1 MERLQNDTIAAIATP
16 PGMGA
21 IAIIRISGS
30 QTFSIIEK
38 LFYTKNGKAI
48 QAATLNGRTLMY
60 GTIRENANVI
70 DDVVLSIYKCPQSY
84 TGEDAAEI
92 ACHGSPYIQSK
103 ILQLLVDT
111 NCRIAEPGEFTLRAF
126 VNGKMDLTQA
136 EAVADVIHA
145 EDAAAHKLAM
155 HQLRGGIADKLATLR
170 QALIEF
176 TALIELELDF
186 AEEDVAFADRSQ
198 LLKLVHHVRDELAV
212 LLQSFK
218 YGNAIK
224 NGIAVAIVGAPNAG
238 KSTLLNALLR
248 EDRAIVSDI
257 PGTTRD
263 TIEEAF
269 ILEGIKFRFIDTAG
283 IRQTQDAIEKQ
294 GVERSL
300 AQIQKADVVIYV
312 IDATTFE
319 ETITNNALQKIS
331 ADKEL
336 IIALNKT
343 DVIPSLTYTPNR
355 GVVVNIAASKQ
366 FGIDQLQKQLVSIA
380 KGNEAGLQSDII
392 ITNQRHYQALQQAQQ
407 HITEVIA
414 KLHNNQSADYLAM
427 DLRHAIR
434 HIGNITGHIDIDRD
448 ILGTIFSRFCI
459 GK

>member
-1 MERLQNDTIAAIATP
+1 MELVQNDTIAAIATP

-21 IAIIRISGS
+21 IAIVRISGS
-30 QTFSIIEK
+30 NTFSIIEK
-38 LFYTKNGKAI
+38 VFHSKKGNALSRAELKP
-48 QAATLNGRTLMY
+48 RTLLY
-60 GTIRENANVI
+60 GTIVEDTDLI
-70 DDVVLSIYKCPQSY
+70 DDVMLSIYKSPQSY

-103 ILQLLVDT
+103 ILLLLIKHG
-111 NCRIAEPGEFTLRAF
+111 CRIADPGEFTLRAF

-145 EDAAAHKLAM
+145 EDAASHKLAM
-155 HQLRGGIADKLATLR
+155 HQLRGGIAEKLATLR
-170 QALIEF
+170 QSLIEF
-176 TALIELELDF
+176 TALVELELDF
-186 AEEDVAFADRSQ
+186 AEEDVAFADRTQ
-198 LLKLVHHVRDELAV
+198 LLKLVNAVNDELHA
-212 LLQSFK
+212 LLQTFK

-224 NGIAVAIVGAPNAG
+224 NGIAVAIAGAPNAG

-269 ILEGIKFRFIDTAG
+269 ILEGIKFRLIDTAG
-283 IRQTQDAIEKQ
+283 IRHTEDVIEKQ

-312 IDATTFE
+312 LDATTFD
-319 ETITNNALQKIS
+319 TNHVNATLKNIPV
-331 ADKEL
+331 DKEL

-343 DVIPSLTYTPNR
+343 DLKPDIDYKTGR
-355 GVVVNIAASKQ
+355 GVLVKISASNKI
-366 FGIDQLQKQLVSIA
+366 GIDLLQRNLVAIA
-380 KGNEAGLQSDII
+380 QGSETGLQSDTI
-392 ITNQRHYQALQQAQQ
+392 ITNQRHYQALLQAQH
-407 HITEVIA
+407 HINEVIE
-414 KLHNNQSADYLAM
+414 KLNTNMSADYLSL
-427 DLRHAIR
+427 DLRAAIR
-434 HIGNITGHIDIDRD
+434 HIGNITGYIDVDRD
-448 ILGTIFSRFCI
+448 ILGTIFSKFCI